1 MPEPSFDI
9 RPSVL
14 VGDTADI
21 SLHRSLTVLR
31 NEGVNPVVSM
41 EFSTTKGG
49 VFCGIREVKT
59 LLAKI
64 LPQGNREVWALDE
77 GAIVSPTEVALRVT
91 APYGSFGLYETAI
104 SGTLSQCSGWATAS
118 KECVTASDG
127 TPVISVGARH
137 IHPNIAGIMDYSA
150 IIGGCVSCSTSLG
163 AKLAG
168 STANGTLSPNVSLIM
183 EETLRAMQAFDKHVP
198 QEIPRV
204 APVSI
209 VKDEMEESLG
219 LAKGLRQRLRGV
231 LIDSASIHGGVTT
244 ALTKEIRA
252 RLDLAGHTHIEIF
265 LTGGLD
271 PQTIHTFVEQN
282 APVNGFEVGSYI
294 SGATPQSFTADIHEV
309 DGKAVAKRGR
319 IPGKNEN
326 PRLIQII

>member
-1 MPEPSFDI
+1 MPEPSFEI

-77 GAIVSPTEVALRVT
+77 GAIVSPSEVALRVT

-127 TPVISVGARH
+127 IPIISVGARH

-150 IIGGCVSCSTSLG
+150 IVGGCASCSTSLG

-183 EETLRAMQAFDKHVP
+183 EESLRAMQAFDKHVP
-198 QEIPRV
+198 QEIPRI

-231 LIDSASIHGGVTT
+231 LIDSASIHGGVT
-244 ALTKEIRA
+244 ANLTKEIRA
-252 RLDLAGHTHIEIF
+252 RLDLAGYTHIEIF
-265 LTGGLD
+265 LTGGLN
-271 PQTIHTFVEQN
+271 PQTIRTFVEQT

-294 SGATPQSFTADIHEV
+294 SGAVPQPFSADIHEM

-319 IPGKNEN
+319 IPGTNQN
-326 PRLIQII
+326 PRLIQIM